1 MVGEAKKLGLKSHY
15 SHYVI
20 TKMNMT
26 TKLMLVMHCEDV
38 SGISFMAGEQ
48 HSGGRAGQ
56 FIITR
61 PLFWPCIGKR
71 WNIEIKSKSCRFWGR
86 GDNNI
91 KITATARCI
100 CRVSRYL
107 RYRGYEDKKTVA
119 LTTRIEEPWKL
130 HEQSPKC
137 HFADC
142 GVLVL
147 KGVWMA
153 RDVLKRSGGWHGM
166 EEKVADQR
174 PFPSHL
180 PPLPFTTLHLHST

>member
-1 MVGEAKKLGLKSHY
+1 
-15 SHYVI
+15 
-20 TKMNMT
+20 MT

-48 HSGGRAGQ
+48 HSGGRGGQ

-91 KITATARCI
+91 NITATVRCI

-107 RYRGYEDKKTVA
+107 RYRGYEDKKNIT

-130 HEQSPKC
+130 HEQSPRC

-147 KGVWMA
+147 KRVWMA